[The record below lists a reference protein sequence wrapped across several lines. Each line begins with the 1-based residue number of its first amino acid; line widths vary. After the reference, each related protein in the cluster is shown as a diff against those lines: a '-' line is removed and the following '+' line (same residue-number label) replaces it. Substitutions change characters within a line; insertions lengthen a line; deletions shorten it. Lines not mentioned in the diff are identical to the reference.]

1 MLILLFGTPI
11 ALYKAETNITKHKNK
26 NKIMKKFTISA
37 IMAMGVVV
45 LSSAAFAGT
54 TSVNY
59 RGIASGSALA
69 ADTVVPNDTVVPEQK
84 DTVKTETDP
93 VQFALNDTIVP
104 EQKDTVKSEPVKTE
118 PVQFALND
126 TVVPEQK
133 DTAAPK
139 K

>member
-1 MLILLFGTPI
+1 
-11 ALYKAETNITKHKNK
+11 
-26 NKIMKKFTISA
+26 MKKFTISA

-84 DTVKTETDP
+84 DTVKTE
-93 VQFALNDTIVP
+93 
-104 EQKDTVKSEPVKTE
+104 

-133 DTAAPK
+133 DTVAPK

>member
-1 MLILLFGTPI
+1 
-11 ALYKAETNITKHKNK
+11 
-26 NKIMKKFTISA
+26 MKKFTISA

-69 ADTVVPNDTVVPEQK
+69 DTVVPNDTVVPEQK
-84 DTVKTETDP
+84 DT
-93 VQFALNDTIVP
+93 A
-104 EQKDTVKSEPVKTE
+104 KSEPVKTD

-133 DTAAPK
+133 DTVVSEK
-139 K
+139 

>member
-1 MLILLFGTPI
+1 
-11 ALYKAETNITKHKNK
+11 
-26 NKIMKKFTISA
+26 MKKFTISA

-69 ADTVVPNDTVVPEQK
+69 DTVVPNDTVVPEQK
-84 DTVKTETDP
+84 DTVK
-93 VQFALNDTIVP
+93 
-104 EQKDTVKSEPVKTE
+104 SEPVKTD

-133 DTAAPK
+133 DTVKSEPVKTDPVQFALNDTVVPEQK
-139 K
+139 DTVVPEK

>member
-1 MLILLFGTPI
+1 
-11 ALYKAETNITKHKNK
+11 
-26 NKIMKKFTISA
+26 MKKFTISA

-84 DTVKTETDP
+84 DTAKTETDP
-93 VQFALNDTIVP
+93 VQFALNDTVVP
-104 EQKDTVKSEPVKTE
+104 EQKDTVKSE

-133 DTAAPK
+133 DTVVPEKQSEGEGQSLVDTLTPAK
-139 K
+139 SL

>member
-1 MLILLFGTPI
+1 
-11 ALYKAETNITKHKNK
+11 
-26 NKIMKKFTISA
+26 
-37 IMAMGVVV
+37 MAMGVVV

-69 ADTVVPNDTVVPEQK
+69 DTVVPNDTVVPEQK
-84 DTVKTETDP
+84 DTAKTETD
-93 VQFALNDTIVP
+93 
-104 EQKDTVKSEPVKTE
+104 

-133 DTAAPK
+133 DTAAPEK
-139 K
+139 QSEGEVQSLVDTLTPAKSL

>member
-1 MLILLFGTPI
+1 
-11 ALYKAETNITKHKNK
+11 
-26 NKIMKKFTISA
+26 MKKFTISA

-84 DTVKTETDP
+84 DTVKTETAP
-93 VQFALNDTIVP
+93 VQFALNDTVVP
-104 EQKDTVKSEPVKTE
+104 EQKDTVKSE

-133 DTAAPK
+133 DTVAPK

>member
-1 MLILLFGTPI
+1 
-11 ALYKAETNITKHKNK
+11 
-26 NKIMKKFTISA
+26 
-37 IMAMGVVV
+37 MAMGVVV

-69 ADTVVPNDTVVPEQK
+69 DTVVPNDTVVPEQK
-84 DTVKTETDP
+84 DT
-93 VQFALNDTIVP
+93 A
-104 EQKDTVKSEPVKTE
+104 KSE

-133 DTAAPK
+133 DTVVPEKQSEGEGQSLVDTLTPAK
-139 K
+139 SL

>member
-1 MLILLFGTPI
+1 
-11 ALYKAETNITKHKNK
+11 
-26 NKIMKKFTISA
+26 MKKFTISA

-69 ADTVVPNDTVVPEQK
+69 ADTVVPNDTVVPEQ
-84 DTVKTETDP
+84 
-93 VQFALNDTIVP
+93 NDTAKSEP
-104 EQKDTVKSEPVKTE
+104 VKSEPVKTD

-133 DTAAPK
+133 DTVAPK

>member
-1 MLILLFGTPI
+1 
-11 ALYKAETNITKHKNK
+11 
-26 NKIMKKFTISA
+26 MKKFTISA

-69 ADTVVPNDTVVPEQK
+69 DTVVPNDTVVPEQK

-93 VQFALNDTIVP
+93 VQFALNDTVVP
-104 EQKDTVKSEPVKTE
+104 EQKDTVKTE
-118 PVQFALND
+118 TDPVQFALND

-133 DTAAPK
+133 DTVKSEPVKTDPVQFALNDTVVPEQKDTVAPK

>member
-1 MLILLFGTPI
+1 
-11 ALYKAETNITKHKNK
+11 
-26 NKIMKKFTISA
+26 MKKFTISA

-45 LSSAAFAGT
+45 LSSVAFAGT

-69 ADTVVPNDTVVPEQK
+69 ADTVVPEQK
-84 DTVKTETDP
+84 DT
-93 VQFALNDTIVP
+93 A
-104 EQKDTVKSEPVKTE
+104 KSEPVKTETE

-133 DTAAPK
+133 DTVVPEKQSEGEGQSLVDTLTPAK
-139 K
+139 SL

>member
-1 MLILLFGTPI
+1 
-11 ALYKAETNITKHKNK
+11 
-26 NKIMKKFTISA
+26 
-37 IMAMGVVV
+37 MGVVV

-69 ADTVVPNDTVVPEQK
+69 DTVVPNDTVVPEQK
-84 DTVKTETDP
+84 DTAKTETDP
-93 VQFALNDTIVP
+93 VQFALNDTVVP
-104 EQKDTVKSEPVKTE
+104 EQKDTVKSE

-133 DTAAPK
+133 DTVAPK

>member
-1 MLILLFGTPI
+1 
-11 ALYKAETNITKHKNK
+11 
-26 NKIMKKFTISA
+26 MKKFTISA

-69 ADTVVPNDTVVPEQK
+69 DTVVPNDTVVPEQK
-84 DTVKTETDP
+84 DT
-93 VQFALNDTIVP
+93 A
-104 EQKDTVKSEPVKTE
+104 KSE

-133 DTAAPK
+133 DTVVPEKQSEGEGQSLVDTLTPAK
-139 K
+139 SL

>member
-1 MLILLFGTPI
+1 
-11 ALYKAETNITKHKNK
+11 
-26 NKIMKKFTISA
+26 
-37 IMAMGVVV
+37 MAMGVVV

-69 ADTVVPNDTVVPEQK
+69 ADTVVPNDTVVPEQ
-84 DTVKTETDP
+84 
-93 VQFALNDTIVP
+93 NDTAKSEP
-104 EQKDTVKSEPVKTE
+104 VKSEPVKTD

-133 DTAAPK
+133 DTVAPK

>member
-1 MLILLFGTPI
+1 
-11 ALYKAETNITKHKNK
+11 
-26 NKIMKKFTISA
+26 MKKFTISA

-69 ADTVVPNDTVVPEQK
+69 DTVVPNDTVVPEQK
-84 DTVKTETDP
+84 DTAKTETD
-93 VQFALNDTIVP
+93 
-104 EQKDTVKSEPVKTE
+104 

-133 DTAAPK
+133 DTAKTETDPVQFALNDTVVPEQK
-139 K
+139 DTVKSEPVKTDPVQFALNDTVVPEQKDTVVPEK

>member
-1 MLILLFGTPI
+1 
-11 ALYKAETNITKHKNK
+11 
-26 NKIMKKFTISA
+26 MKKFTISA

-69 ADTVVPNDTVVPEQK
+69 DTVVPNDTVVPEQK
-84 DTVKTETDP
+84 DTAKTETDP
-93 VQFALNDTIVP
+93 VQFALNDTVVP

-133 DTAAPK
+133 DTVAPK

>member
-1 MLILLFGTPI
+1 
-11 ALYKAETNITKHKNK
+11 
-26 NKIMKKFTISA
+26 MKKFTISA

-69 ADTVVPNDTVVPEQK
+69 DTVVPNDTVVPEQK
-84 DTVKTETDP
+84 DT
-93 VQFALNDTIVP
+93 A
-104 EQKDTVKSEPVKTE
+104 KSEPVKTE
-118 PVQFALND
+118 TAPVQFALND

-133 DTAAPK
+133 DTVKSEPVKTDPVQFALNDTVVPEQK
-139 K
+139 DTVVPEK

>member
-1 MLILLFGTPI
+1 
-11 ALYKAETNITKHKNK
+11 
-26 NKIMKKFTISA
+26 MKKFTISA

-69 ADTVVPNDTVVPEQK
+69 DTVVPNDTVVPEQK
-84 DTVKTETDP
+84 DT
-93 VQFALNDTIVP
+93 A
-104 EQKDTVKSEPVKTE
+104 KSEPVKTD

-133 DTAAPK
+133 DTVKSEPVKTDPVQFALNDTVVPEQKDTVAPK

>member
-1 MLILLFGTPI
+1 
-11 ALYKAETNITKHKNK
+11 
-26 NKIMKKFTISA
+26 MKKFTISA

-69 ADTVVPNDTVVPEQK
+69 DTVVPNDTVVPEQK
-84 DTVKTETDP
+84 DT
-93 VQFALNDTIVP
+93 A
-104 EQKDTVKSEPVKTE
+104 KSEPVKTE
-118 PVQFALND
+118 TDPVQFALND

-133 DTAAPK
+133 DTVKSEPVKTDTAPVQFALNDTVVPEQKDTVTPK

>member
-1 MLILLFGTPI
+1 
-11 ALYKAETNITKHKNK
+11 
-26 NKIMKKFTISA
+26 MKKFTISA

-69 ADTVVPNDTVVPEQK
+69 DTVVPNDTVVPEQK
-84 DTVKTETDP
+84 DTVKTD
-93 VQFALNDTIVP
+93 
-104 EQKDTVKSEPVKTE
+104 

-133 DTAAPK
+133 DTVKSEPVKTDPVQFALNDTVVPEQK
-139 K
+139 DTVVPEK

>member
-1 MLILLFGTPI
+1 
-11 ALYKAETNITKHKNK
+11 
-26 NKIMKKFTISA
+26 MKKFTISA

-69 ADTVVPNDTVVPEQK
+69 DTVVPNDTVVPEQK
-84 DTVKTETDP
+84 DT
-93 VQFALNDTIVP
+93 A
-104 EQKDTVKSEPVKTE
+104 KSEPVKTE

-133 DTAAPK
+133 DTVAPK

>member
-1 MLILLFGTPI
+1 
-11 ALYKAETNITKHKNK
+11 
-26 NKIMKKFTISA
+26 
-37 IMAMGVVV
+37 MGVVV

-69 ADTVVPNDTVVPEQK
+69 ADTVVP
-84 DTVKTETDP
+84 
-93 VQFALNDTIVP
+93 

-118 PVQFALND
+118 TDPVQFALND

-133 DTAAPK
+133 DTVKSDPVQFALNDTVVPEQKDTVAPK

>member
-1 MLILLFGTPI
+1 
-11 ALYKAETNITKHKNK
+11 
-26 NKIMKKFTISA
+26 MKKFTISA

-84 DTVKTETDP
+84 DTVK
-93 VQFALNDTIVP
+93 
-104 EQKDTVKSEPVKTE
+104 SEHVKTD

-133 DTAAPK
+133 DTVVPEK
-139 K
+139 

>member
-1 MLILLFGTPI
+1 
-11 ALYKAETNITKHKNK
+11 
-26 NKIMKKFTISA
+26 MKKFTISA

-69 ADTVVPNDTVVPEQK
+69 DTVVPNDTVVPEQN
-84 DTVKTETDP
+84 DTVKTETD
-93 VQFALNDTIVP
+93 
-104 EQKDTVKSEPVKTE
+104 

-133 DTAAPK
+133 DTAKTETDPVQFALNDTVVPEQK
-139 K
+139 DTVVPEK

>member
-1 MLILLFGTPI
+1 
-11 ALYKAETNITKHKNK
+11 
-26 NKIMKKFTISA
+26 MKKFTISA

-59 RGIASGSALA
+59 RGLASGSAL

-93 VQFALNDTIVP
+93 VQFALNDTVVP
-104 EQKDTVKSEPVKTE
+104 EQKDTVKTE
-118 PVQFALND
+118 TDPVQFALND

-133 DTAAPK
+133 DTVAPK

>member
-1 MLILLFGTPI
+1 
-11 ALYKAETNITKHKNK
+11 
-26 NKIMKKFTISA
+26 
-37 IMAMGVVV
+37 MAMGVVV

-84 DTVKTETDP
+84 DTAKTETD
-93 VQFALNDTIVP
+93 
-104 EQKDTVKSEPVKTE
+104 

-133 DTAAPK
+133 DTVVPEKQSEGEGQNLVDTLTPAK
-139 K
+139 SL

>member
-1 MLILLFGTPI
+1 
-11 ALYKAETNITKHKNK
+11 
-26 NKIMKKFTISA
+26 MKKFTISA

-69 ADTVVPNDTVVPEQK
+69 DTVVPNDTVVPEQK
-84 DTVKTETDP
+84 DT
-93 VQFALNDTIVP
+93 A
-104 EQKDTVKSEPVKTE
+104 KSEPVKTD

-133 DTAAPK
+133 DTVAPK

>member
-1 MLILLFGTPI
+1 
-11 ALYKAETNITKHKNK
+11 
-26 NKIMKKFTISA
+26 MKKFTISA

-93 VQFALNDTIVP
+93 VQFALNDTVVP
-104 EQKDTVKSEPVKTE
+104 EQKDTVKTE
-118 PVQFALND
+118 TDPVQFALND

-133 DTAAPK
+133 DTVAPK

>member
-1 MLILLFGTPI
+1 
-11 ALYKAETNITKHKNK
+11 
-26 NKIMKKFTISA
+26 MKKFTISA

-69 ADTVVPNDTVVPEQK
+69 DTVVPNDTVVPEQK
-84 DTVKTETDP
+84 DT
-93 VQFALNDTIVP
+93 A
-104 EQKDTVKSEPVKTE
+104 KSEPVKTD

-133 DTAAPK
+133 DTVKSEPVKTDPVQFALNDTVVPEQK
-139 K
+139 DTVVPEK

>member
-1 MLILLFGTPI
+1 
-11 ALYKAETNITKHKNK
+11 
-26 NKIMKKFTISA
+26 MKKFTISA

-69 ADTVVPNDTVVPEQK
+69 DTVVPNDTVVPEQK

-93 VQFALNDTIVP
+93 VQFALNDTVVP
-104 EQKDTVKSEPVKTE
+104 EQKDTVKSEPVKTD

>member
-1 MLILLFGTPI
+1 
-11 ALYKAETNITKHKNK
+11 
-26 NKIMKKFTISA
+26 MKKFTISA

-59 RGIASGSALA
+59 RGIASGSVLA

-84 DTVKTETDP
+84 DTVK
-93 VQFALNDTIVP
+93 
-104 EQKDTVKSEPVKTE
+104 SE

-133 DTAAPK
+133 DTVAPK

>member
-1 MLILLFGTPI
+1 
-11 ALYKAETNITKHKNK
+11 
-26 NKIMKKFTISA
+26 MKKFTISA

-69 ADTVVPNDTVVPEQK
+69 DTVVPNDTVVPEQN

-104 EQKDTVKSEPVKTE
+104 EQKDTVKSEPVKSE

-133 DTAAPK
+133 DTVAPK

>member
-1 MLILLFGTPI
+1 
-11 ALYKAETNITKHKNK
+11 
-26 NKIMKKFTISA
+26 MKKFTISA

-93 VQFALNDTIVP
+93 VQFALNDTVVP
-104 EQKDTVKSEPVKTE
+104 EQKDTVKSEPVKTD

-133 DTAAPK
+133 DTVVPEK
-139 K
+139 

>member
-1 MLILLFGTPI
+1 
-11 ALYKAETNITKHKNK
+11 
-26 NKIMKKFTISA
+26 MKKFTISA

-59 RGIASGSALA
+59 RGIASGLAL

-84 DTVKTETDP
+84 DTVK
-93 VQFALNDTIVP
+93 
-104 EQKDTVKSEPVKTE
+104 SEPVKTD

-133 DTAAPK
+133 DTVVLEK
-139 K
+139 

>member
-1 MLILLFGTPI
+1 
-11 ALYKAETNITKHKNK
+11 
-26 NKIMKKFTISA
+26 MKKFTISA

-69 ADTVVPNDTVVPEQK
+69 DTVVPNDTVVPEQK
-84 DTVKTETDP
+84 DTV
-93 VQFALNDTIVP
+93 N
-104 EQKDTVKSEPVKTE
+104 SEPVKTD

-133 DTAAPK
+133 DTVVPEK
-139 K
+139 

>member
-1 MLILLFGTPI
+1 
-11 ALYKAETNITKHKNK
+11 
-26 NKIMKKFTISA
+26 
-37 IMAMGVVV
+37 MAMGVVV

-69 ADTVVPNDTVVPEQK
+69 DTVVPNDTVVPEQK
-84 DTVKTETDP
+84 DTAKTDP
-93 VQFALNDTIVP
+93 VQFALNDTVVP
-104 EQKDTVKSEPVKTE
+104 EQKDTVKSE

>member
-1 MLILLFGTPI
+1 
-11 ALYKAETNITKHKNK
+11 
-26 NKIMKKFTISA
+26 MKKFTISA

-69 ADTVVPNDTVVPEQK
+69 ADTVVPNDTVVPEQ
-84 DTVKTETDP
+84 
-93 VQFALNDTIVP
+93 NDTA
-104 EQKDTVKSEPVKTE
+104 KSEPVKTE
-118 PVQFALND
+118 TDPVQFALND

-133 DTAAPK
+133 DTVKSEPVKTDPVQFALNDTVVPEQKDTVAPK

>member
-1 MLILLFGTPI
+1 
-11 ALYKAETNITKHKNK
+11 
-26 NKIMKKFTISA
+26 MKKFTISA

-59 RGIASGSALA
+59 RGIASGSARA

-93 VQFALNDTIVP
+93 VQFALNDTVVP
-104 EQKDTVKSEPVKTE
+104 EQKDTVKSD

-133 DTAAPK
+133 DTVAPK

>member
-1 MLILLFGTPI
+1 
-11 ALYKAETNITKHKNK
+11 
-26 NKIMKKFTISA
+26 MKKFTISA

-84 DTVKTETDP
+84 DTVKSD
-93 VQFALNDTIVP
+93 
-104 EQKDTVKSEPVKTE
+104 PVKTE
-118 PVQFALND
+118 TEPAQFALND

-133 DTAAPK
+133 DTVAPEK
-139 K
+139 KSEGEDQIPADTLTPAKSL